1 MLTGM
6 NAAVDKDDVDSGLTD
21 FLSNYR
27 PRTVTHPPVVDDL
40 QDRFKI
46 LVQQPLP
53 ELGNEMA
60 KAYAAV
66 DNLNDSRQIYALV
79 LDSSWPYRLKLAE
92 VFSTFNHPHIQA
104 VLGSGTVQ
112 LSSTNKSHQVV
123 VLDRPTGS
131 KLSTIKES
139 GQRMH
144 EHQVIDKLL
153 LPLSRALV
161 QYREKGMVHGSLNL
175 DTVMMGEE
183 TFVLESC
190 SSPCG
195 HYQHY
200 LYEPLERLMADQLA
214 RGIIDERCDVYA
226 VAVIAFEMIYGLDH
240 LRKLN
245 RDDYIQHALEIGTYH
260 LFSQN
265 LDLSDNMADFFRGA
279 MSDNLEERWD
289 IDHFLH
295 WLSGK
300 RYNMIVPPTPRDATR
315 AIQFMGA
322 DYFSR
327 RSLAHAFHR
336 NWRTTMKEL
345 RELRLDRWFEMSMHR
360 PDLAD
365 RVDRIL
371 RLGGSGSSEKTN
383 IDMLTR
389 LISLLDPIGPIRTP
403 NLSIRPEGIGM
414 MLANLFRQNLPS
426 ETQEL
431 VDLIEADVPNYW
443 GYLTEGGKSQEL
455 SQVLWKVQRVRP
467 YLKIRGPGFGLE
479 RLLYEFNVNLAC
491 QSEMLKSFNVL
502 TMQEALRAL
511 DTLAPSM
518 AKTTSLLDRHIAA
531 FLASKL
537 DIGKEIK
544 LQDVA
549 AVPAL
554 SDNVELV
561 AMRILARAQQ
571 KNEKER
577 LVGLSTWVAIRI
589 EALLEH
595 IHNRTLRK
603 RLKSKLKSA
612 ASSGDIN
619 EVLSILVN
627 RDVIH
632 ADSEGFQK
640 ALSQHQMNNK
650 AIQELRDTK
659 RMQRLSLLLG
669 SRLSS
674 VVGYIILIASFYY
687 IAAHLSG

>member
-1 MLTGM
+1 MLATM
-6 NAAVDKDDVDSGLTD
+6 SAAADKDDVDSGLTE
-21 FLSNYR
+21 FLGNYR
-27 PRTVTHPPVVDDL
+27 PRNVTHPPVVDEL
-40 QDRFKI
+40 HDRFKI

-53 ELGNEMA
+53 ELGHELA
-60 KAYAAV
+60 KAYTAI
-66 DNLNDSRQIYALV
+66 DNLNDTRQIYALV
-79 LDSSWPYRLKLAE
+79 LDGGLPYRLKLAE
-92 VFSTFNHPHIQA
+92 IFSGFNHPHIQA

-112 LSSTNKSHQVV
+112 LSSTNKEHQVV
-123 VLDRPTGS
+123 ILDRPIGNR
-131 KLSTIKES
+131 LSSIRAS

-153 LPLSRALV
+153 APLSRALV

-195 HYQHY
+195 YFQHY
-200 LYEPLERLMADQLA
+200 LYEPLERLMADQLG
-214 RGIIDERCDVYA
+214 RGIVDERCDVYA

-240 LRKLN
+240 LRKFN
-245 RDDYIQHALEIGTYH
+245 RDDYIEQALEIGTYH

-279 MSDNLEERWD
+279 MSDNLDERWD

-315 AIQFMGA
+315 SLQFMGK
-322 DYFSR
+322 DFYSR

-345 RELRLDRWFEMSMHR
+345 RDLRLDRWFEMSMHR

-365 RVDRIL
+365 RVDRVM

-403 NLSIRPEGIGM
+403 NLSIRPEGIGI
-414 MLANLFRQNLPS
+414 MLANLFRQGLPS

-431 VDLIEADVPNYW
+431 VDLVEADVPNYW
-443 GYLTEGGKSQEL
+443 GYLTESAKSQEL
-455 SQVLWKVQRVRP
+455 SQTLWKVQRVRP
-467 YLKIRGPGFGLE
+467 YLKIRGPGFGIE
-479 RLLYEFNVNLAC
+479 RLLYEFNPNLAC
-491 QSEMLKSFNVL
+491 QSDLLKPFSVL
-502 TMQEALRAL
+502 SIQDVLRAL

-518 AKTTSLLDRHIAA
+518 AATTSLLDRHIAA
-531 FLASKL
+531 FLACKL

-549 AVPAL
+549 PIPSLAN
-554 SDNVELV
+554 NVELV
-561 AMRILARAQQ
+561 AIRILGRAQQ
-571 KNEKER
+571 KIDKER
-577 LVGLSTWVAIRI
+577 FVGLATWVAIRVDN
-589 EALLEH
+589 LLDN

-603 RLKSKLKSA
+603 RLKGKLKSA
-612 ASSGDIN
+612 AGSGDIN

-627 RDVIH
+627 RDVVH
-632 ADSEGFQK
+632 ADSDGFQK
-640 ALSQHQMNNK
+640 ALAQHQLNHQ
-650 AIQELRDTK
+650 AIQELRDP
-659 RMQRLSLLLG
+659 RRIQRLSLLLG

-674 VVGYIILIASFYY
+674 IVGYIILIASFYY
-687 IAAHLSG
+687 IAAHISG